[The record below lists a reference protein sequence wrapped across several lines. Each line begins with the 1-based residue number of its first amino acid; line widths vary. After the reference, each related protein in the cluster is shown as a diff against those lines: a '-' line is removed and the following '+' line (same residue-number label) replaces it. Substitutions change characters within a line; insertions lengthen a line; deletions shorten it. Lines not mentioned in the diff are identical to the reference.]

1 MAGDDYTTTAF
12 GQRSRIVAREEF
24 QENFSFCLAIS
35 QDQPSATNATITQ
48 ISNKDARNTQSGT
61 RENTHLSSSQSRPS
75 LAMSKPILLL
85 LLLEANHNASEKL
98 RLASKLSAVERSRT
112 PAFSQRSR
120 QPRPH
125 PARKKFCIY
134 IDIPDYADRRGFGH
148 FKEAAWFTNNG

>member
-48 ISNKDARNTQSGT
+48 ISNKDARHTQSGT

-75 LAMSKPILLL
+75 LATSKPILLL
-85 LLLEANHNASEKL
+85 LLLEANYNASEKTT
-98 RLASKLSAVERSRT
+98 ER
-112 PAFSQRSR
+112 
-120 QPRPH
+120 
-125 PARKKFCIY
+125 K
-134 IDIPDYADRRGFGH
+134 
-148 FKEAAWFTNNG
+148 